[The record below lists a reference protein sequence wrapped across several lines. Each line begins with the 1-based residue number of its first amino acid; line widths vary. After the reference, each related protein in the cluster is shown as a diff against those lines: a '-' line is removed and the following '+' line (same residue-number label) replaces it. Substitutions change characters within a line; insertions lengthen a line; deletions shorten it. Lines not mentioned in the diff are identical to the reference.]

1 MAIKLITSA
10 AGGGLIPPVNTTGAD
25 FIVCVLAANGTT
37 AANGI
42 TDNYANTWTL
52 ATSCNDGTSGAAIY
66 YCFNPTVGI
75 GHRFSPTDPYATYE
89 GLSVAAFSGIGAGS
103 LDKVNNNVSA
113 TSVSSIQPGSI
124 TPTNSGELL
133 IAGLGI
139 NSSSITATVDS
150 GFTMAA
156 VAAGSGI
163 LTSYLAFL
171 AQGSAAAVDPTFTK
185 SASSSGNYAVIASF
199 IPGVVPTPPPP
210 PTVKTVTVKASGGNY
225 TTLEAALTGEQADL
239 VALNTQLN
247 IELYASAS
255 ETSGGIDT
263 STLTYN
269 TNANCYIHIVVPAGE
284 RHSGVWD
291 DSKYYLLQQGAYGA
305 SINLTIPYT
314 RFTGIQF
321 KLVPTISY
329 GNWFG
334 GIVANTASG
343 IQIDKCIF
351 WVPSSAYSNSI
362 HPLRL
367 GSWPCAVTNCL
378 FDLYLASEAINT
390 DSSNGIFVYNCTFIS
405 TGNSPYAIFRGASIF
420 YLKNNIVDGFQHVW
434 ESIRASS
441 PEDYNSSDLAAT
453 SWDSG
458 GPGPGTWGPHDR
470 YSQTFSF
477 VDAANADY
485 ALTASDTGAK
495 GYGVDLSTDSNY
507 PITTDISGATR
518 TAPWDIGA
526 FRVASSN
533 VLGAQ
538 VATAPGSVVASAGG
552 SASVNVT
559 GGAVQ
564 ADAGTALAQSGV
576 DVGVTGASTASAL
589 GTVTADGNAGVSP
602 IGAVTTVAPGAASV
616 STSADGVVSGCFV
629 VVQPGI
635 ASGGGASTVGVAGTS
650 AVTAAAAVT
659 ATGATG
665 AVVSVSGDFVAAAA
679 GAVTGT
685 GLAVCSLFGAVVLAI
700 PGAGDASGTTSV
712 ALGGTAVSAEAG
724 TVVAEAGGSA
734 AVAVDGAQL
743 TAAAGLVGLEIS
755 AAAMLAGAL
764 ASSAPGT
771 ATASV
776 ATMVRLF
783 GAAATSGHGTVAAY
797 GAAIAAV
804 RGIAGQT
811 AAGLTLPGADVRQ
824 SVTGAEA
831 GSFSGLVVAH
841 GPSAVAVDGIA
852 GTVWAGQPVAAG
864 GRGSSV
870 AVLGSGL
877 VGSGGTLA
885 VSAEAAVGVP
895 GAQTLTA
902 AGTVKAGIRIVGDIV
917 VSKGSVTD
925 WYAASTASLI
935 EVMRAGGSVTDWYA
949 ASAASVID
957 AMQAGDATVE
967 EHFVIGG

>member
-42 TDNYANTWTL
+42 TDNYANTWTR

-75 GHRFSPTDPYATYE
+75 GHRFSPTDPNATYE

-103 LDKVNNNVSA
+103 LDQVNNNVSA

-171 AQGSAAAVDPTFTK
+171 EQGSAAAVDPTFTK

-263 STLTYN
+263 SSLTYN
-269 TNANCYIHIVVPAGE
+269 TNVRCYIHIVVPAGE

-291 DSKYYLLQQGAYGA
+291 NSKYYLLQQASFGA

-321 KLVPTISY
+321 KLVPTLSY
-329 GNWFG
+329 GNWYG
-334 GIVANTASG
+334 GIVANSVPG
-343 IQIDKCIF
+343 VQVDKCIF
-351 WVPSSAYSNSI
+351 WVPSSTYTNSI

-378 FDLYLASEAINT
+378 FYGYFSEAINT
-390 DSSNGIFVYNCTFIS
+390 DSSNGVFVYNCTFIS
-405 TGNSPYAIFRGASIF
+405 TGNSAYAFFRGASIF
-420 YLKNNIVDGFQHVW
+420 YLKNNLVDGFQHVW
-434 ESIRASS
+434 ESIRANC

-470 YSQTFSF
+470 YSQTFGF

-485 ALTASDTGAK
+485 ALTAGDTGAK
-495 GYGVDLSTDSNY
+495 GYGADLSTDANY

-589 GTVTADGNAGVSP
+589 GTVAADGNAGVSP
-602 IGAVTTVAPGAASV
+602 IGAVTTVAAGATSV
-616 STSADGVVSGCFV
+616 STSADGVVSGCFI

-635 ASGGGASTVGVAGTS
+635 AAGAGASTVGVAGTG

-679 GAVTGT
+679 GAVAGT

-700 PGAGDASGTTSV
+700 PGAGDASGTVSV
-712 ALGGTAVSAEAG
+712 ALGGAAVSVEAG
-724 TVVAEAGGSA
+724 TVVAEAGGSV
-734 AVAVDGAQL
+734 AVVVDGAQL

-755 AAAMLAGAL
+755 AAVMLAGAL

-811 AAGLTLPGADVRQ
+811 ATGLTSPGADVRQ
-824 SVTGAEA
+824 SVTGAEV
-831 GSFSGLVVAH
+831 GSFSGIVAAH
-841 GPSAVAVDGIA
+841 GPAAVGVGGIA
-852 GTVWAGQPVAAG
+852 GTVRAGQPVAAG

-885 VSAEAAVGVP
+885 VSAEAAVGVL

-917 VSKGSVTD
+917 VSNGSVTD
-925 WYAASTASLI
+925 WYAASAASVI
-935 EVMRAGGSVTDWYA
+935 EAMRAGGSVTDWYA
-949 ASAASVID
+949 ASAASLIE